1 MPALLSSTQ
10 TETLGHVRHC
20 CQALH
25 DKKAENIS
33 VLFLGSKSSI
43 ADFFIIATGT
53 SDPHLRALSGAV
65 EQAMSELPVDV
76 LGRDRS
82 PGNGWMVVDAY
93 DFIVHLFTDEMRQHY
108 NLEGLW
114 KDAELIQLELS

>member
-1 MPALLSSTQ
+1 MPALSSTQ
-10 TETLGHVRHC
+10 TEILNHVRHC

-25 DKKAENIS
+25 DKKAEDIT

-43 ADFFIIATGT
+43 ADFFIVATGT

-65 EQAMSELPVDV
+65 EDALKEVSVDV

-82 PGNGWMVVDAY
+82 PGSGWMVVDAY
-93 DFIVHLFTDEMRQHY
+93 DMIVHLFTDEMRRHY

-114 KDAELIQLELS
+114 KDAERIQIELS